1 MRVLGLRRGR
11 GSVWKREEGEVE
23 GGLGRRRRDWAGR
36 FVRVVMA
43 GSVSR
48 FRERERERNDG
59 VCYLELREM
68 VDRIRLWINDVS
80 FTDYYIWFLYT
91 ITSDHISC
99 NLIRYNFCN
108 VI

>member
-48 FRERERERNDG
+48 FRERERER
-59 VCYLELREM
+59 EREK
-68 VDRIRLWINDVS
+68 RRRLLSRTEGNGG
-80 FTDYYIWFLYT
+80 
-91 ITSDHISC
+91 
-99 NLIRYNFCN
+99 
-108 VI
+108 